1 MSALVVRQA
10 IETDQKKLA
19 PLFDAYRR
27 FYGAEGDIPAASAFL
42 ADRFARGESAVFIA
56 FEGEVAVGFT
66 QLYPS
71 FSSVS
76 LARIFILNDLFVD
89 ESARRKG
96 VVAQLIAA
104 AVDYSRTE
112 AAARLTLSTA
122 RSNLAAQALYESLGW
137 KRDDRFLV
145 YNFSL
150 PAQAGSAA

>member
-1 MSALVVRQA
+1 MNMSTVVVRQA
-10 IETDQKKLA
+10 VETDLERLA

-27 FYGAEGDIPAASAFL
+27 FYGAAGDIPAASAFL
-42 ADRFARGESAVFIA
+42 ADRIVRGESAVFMA
-56 FEGEVAVGFT
+56 LEGDVAVGFT

-76 LARIFILNDLFVD
+76 LARIFVLNDLFVV
-89 ESARRKG
+89 ERARRKG
-96 VVAQLIAA
+96 IAAKLIAA
-104 AVDYSRTE
+104 AVDHAGTE

-122 RSNLAAQALYESLGW
+122 RGNHGAQALYESLGW

-150 PAQAGSAA
+150 PA